1 VDSTTRARVDE
12 LLRKLLELPENQRDQ
27 YLEQACAGETDLAVK
42 VRRLLDSG
50 SEEDGFLTPGG
61 AQQGAVWAHLL
72 TDMGRDEE
80 TSTGADELVGD
91 YRIIRQIG
99 RGGMG
104 AVYLARHTD
113 EPDRQ
118 PVALKVLSSGFDDN
132 EVVHRFAQERAILA
146 SLDHPAIARH
156 IDGGVT
162 AGGRPY
168 FAMEHVDGQ
177 PVDIYCDLHRLTLE
191 ERLRLFIDIA
201 RAVQYAHRAMVVHRD
216 LKPSNILVTEDKQVK
231 LLDFGIAKLLDQGS
245 SGLPEPLTR
254 TGLRVMT
261 PEYASPEQVQGKLI
275 TTATDVYQLGL
286 VLYQLLTGQ
295 RPYRIAGYTAVEIE
309 QVICEEEPLPPSLAV
324 AQRSQAGEP
333 AGPSPTVV
341 GAARR
346 SRPERLRAQ
355 LKGDLDTIL
364 LMTLRKEPDRRYQ
377 SVGQLI
383 QDIERH
389 LQGRPISARKDTV
402 VYRAL
407 KFVRRHRLGITLS
420 AAILVVIAI
429 LTGFLIERQMT
440 EHDRTRHEARQAE
453 QVAAFFEGLFDV
465 ARPGPGEGETVS
477 AKELLDHGADRIAK
491 DLDLQPQMQ
500 ATLMRL
506 LGDMY
511 RKLGMYDQAQ
521 PLLEQAL
528 ATHRTELGERHADVA
543 SSLAAVGHLYL
554 DIGRFDEAEMMYQQ
568 ALEIQSTVFSEDSL
582 EIARCRANLADLY
595 VASGNLDEAEPLYL
609 QAQLI
614 LVKGL
619 GAGDPEVARALM
631 GLSSLYWLQGRYDEA
646 EPLLQQ
652 ALTIYETAASPDNRE
667 YAIALGDLGQ
677 LHARRG
683 EYDQAEALLRRGHD
697 VLEEELGADH
707 PDAAMS
713 LKAIARLLA
722 EQGRLDE
729 AEPLFEQVLTTLR
742 NAYQGSHPDVG
753 ECLQDLALL
762 AWEQEAY
769 DKAEGLL
776 KQALAI
782 AEETLGANHPDV
794 AAGLNSLGALHSS
807 QDRLDEARNV
817 YRRAL
822 TIVETELGPEHPHL
836 AVVLVNLASVAAAQ
850 GKTADAIPLCE
861 RAVSINEQALGEEH
875 TEVAHCRS
883 VLAELYAECGRYSDA
898 ERLLRSALRAQES
911 AFGPVHAAV
920 SSTLQQL
927 CTNAIAQARYD
938 QAAPLCQR
946 ALAINDEILGADHP
960 DSTRSMTQLA
970 TLYTFQGRYRQAESL
985 LGQCLTAVEG
995 TQGTDSPA
1003 LIPLLN
1009 QLARVATRQ
1018 DRHQVALELLDR
1030 ALEIS
1035 TASHRGG
1042 SPDQLLA
1049 HAETLLDI
1057 GDVRQA
1063 RAEAEAARHA
1073 WSEVLEITAG
1083 PLDEGTCS
1091 VSWQRVHTTAL
1102 LHLGRVLEARPL
1114 VAALKAAGYAHPD
1127 LENAWEEQLPE
1138 P

>member
-1 VDSTTRARVDE
+1 VDSTTRARVDR
-12 LLRKLLELPENQRDQ
+12 LLSRLLELPESERDQ
-27 YLEQACAGETDLAVK
+27 YLEQECAGETDLAAK

-50 SEEDGFLTPGG
+50 TEKDGFLTPGG
-61 AQQGAVWAHLL
+61 AQRGAVWTHLL
-72 TDMGRDEE
+72 TDMSREE
-80 TSTGADELVGD
+80 EASTDAGELVGE
-91 YRIIRQIG
+91 YQIIRQIG

-104 AVYLARHTD
+104 AVYLARHTA
-113 EPDRQ
+113 EPDRL
-118 PVALKVLSSGFDDN
+118 PVALKVLNPGFDDSH
-132 EVVHRFAQERAILA
+132 VAQRFAQERAILA

-156 IDGGVT
+156 MDGGVT
-162 AGGRPY
+162 ADGRPY

-275 TTATDVYQLGL
+275 TTATDVYQLGM

-295 RPYRIAGYTAVEIE
+295 RPYRIAGHTAAEIE
-309 QVICEEEPLPPSLAV
+309 QVICEQAPLPPSLAV
-324 AQRSQAGEP
+324 GQKSLGDEP
-333 AGPSPTVV
+333 AGPSPTAA

-377 SVGQLI
+377 SVDQLI

-420 AAILVVIAI
+420 AAMLVVIAI
-429 LTGFLIERQMT
+429 LTGFLIERQMA
-440 EHDRTRHEARQAE
+440 EHARTRHEARQAE
-453 QVAAFFEGLFDV
+453 QVAAFLEGLFDV
-465 ARPGPGEGETVS
+465 ARPGPGGESVS

-528 ATHRTELGERHADVA
+528 ATHRTELGESHADVA
-543 SSLAAVGHLYL
+543 SSLAAIGHLFL
-554 DIGRFDEAEMMYQQ
+554 DIGRFDEAETAYRQ
-568 ALEIQSTVFSEDSL
+568 ALEIQSTVFGEDSL

-595 VASGNLDEAEPLYL
+595 VASGKLDEAEPLYR
-609 QAQLI
+609 QAQLV
-614 LVKGL
+614 LMTEL
-619 GAGDPEVARALM
+619 GAGSQEVARTLL
-631 GLSSLYWLQGRYDEA
+631 GLSSLYWVQGRYDEA

-652 ALTIYETAASPDNRE
+652 ALTIYETAASPANRE

-683 EYDQAEALLRRGHD
+683 EYDQAEELLRQGHE
-697 VLEEELGADH
+697 VLEQELGADH

-722 EQGRLDE
+722 EQGRLDD

-742 NAYQGSHPDVG
+742 NAYQGSHPDIG
-753 ECLQDLALL
+753 ECLHDLALL

-769 DKAEGLL
+769 DEAESLL

-782 AEETLGANHPDV
+782 AEETLGVNHPDV
-794 AAGLNSLGALHSS
+794 AAGLNSLGALYSS
-807 QDRLDEARNV
+807 QDRLDEARSV
-817 YRRAL
+817 YQRAL
-822 TIVETELGPEHPHL
+822 TIIETELGSEHPHL
-836 AVVLVNLASVAAAQ
+836 AVVLVNLASVTASQ
-850 GKTADAIPLCE
+850 GKPADAIPLCE
-861 RAVSINEQALGEEH
+861 RAVTINELALGEVH
-875 TEVAHCRS
+875 PEVAHCRS
-883 VLAELYAECGRYSDA
+883 VLAGLYAECGRYAEA
-898 ERLLRSALRAQES
+898 ERLLQAALSVQES
-911 AFGPVHAAV
+911 AFGSVHEAV

-927 CTNAIAQARYD
+927 CTNATVQARYD
-938 QAAPLCQR
+938 QAAPLCER
-946 ALAINDEILGADHP
+946 ALAINDEILGIAHP
-960 DSTRSMTQLA
+960 ESNRSMTQLA
-970 TLYTFQGRYRQAESL
+970 TLYSFQGRYRQAQSL
-985 LGQCLTAVEG
+985 LDQCLTAVEQTRG
-995 TQGTDSPA
+995 ADSPA

-1009 QLARVATRQ
+1009 QLARVAIRQ
-1018 DRHQVALELLDR
+1018 DRHQVALGLLER
-1030 ALEIS
+1030 ALRIA
-1035 TASHRGG
+1035 TAGQSRR

-1049 HAETLLDI
+1049 HAETLL
-1057 GDVRQA
+1057 GLGEVRQA
-1063 RAEAEAARHA
+1063 RGETGAAHHA
-1073 WSEVLEITAG
+1073 WRKVLDLTTG
-1083 PLDEGTCS
+1083 PVGEGTCS
-1091 VSWQRVHTTAL
+1091 VSWQRVHAAAL
-1102 LHLGRVLEARPL
+1102 LYLGRVQEAHPL
-1114 VAALKAAGYAHPD
+1114 VTALKAKGYVHPD
-1127 LENAWEEQLPE
+1127 LENAWEERSSQP
-1138 P
+1138 